1 MTYYKKQKKTRSI
14 YLNTNEAFYVNND
27 RTSFTFRFAPINV
40 EDESRMY
47 VKNTSVDYKDAGLSV
62 LNVKSGIFLGS
73 TATFGATYWDNPAIT
88 FISQDGKGSGA
99 TAIGTLAPSG
109 VSGSPTSTTTTVAPI
124 IAGGGYTGI
133 PTTIQANPLNTGGFG
148 ATLTPAYNAT
158 TGALEN
164 ATLVAGQG
172 YEETPT
178 FTIPAPQASVPAT
191 FGAVPFNATTGVIT
205 GVPTVTNPTTNGF
218 YNGSLF
224 TISFKNNPAPA
235 EGTAST
241 NATGGITNITI
252 TNPTAN
258 GYFGTDAPPT
268 LATINGNAFL
278 GTGFTYTPVYTN
290 GCLSSITINTAGS
303 GYGNNL
309 TNVSLGISQ
318 NNALVPASITGRTIV
333 NGRLTGLTFGS
344 GGSRYRNPTIQ
355 ITAGLVAPVQGEYA
369 PVYQLPAPLAG
380 VRMLTHGSGYTLPP
394 KPVIDTTYRFDNN
407 GDLPL
412 ISEIIPSYI
421 IDRSNYY
428 TIKVG
433 GVKYNG
439 TQYSNTD
446 NKALPTLAICSTNE
460 IINNEEYTELII
472 PSQVINEL
480 TLEIKD
486 KDGLGIAG
494 DRNLVVLII
503 IEELDF
509 DEVEY
514 IDSKRQLYPATT
526 ILY

>member
-1 MTYYKKQKKTRSI
+1 MSYYKKQKKTRSI
-14 YLNTNEAFYVNND
+14 YLNTNEAFYANND
-27 RTSFTFRFAPINV
+27 KTSFTFRFAPINV

-109 VSGSPTSTTTTVAPI
+109 LSGSATSATTTVAPTI
-124 IAGGGYTGI
+124 GGAGYTGTPPTI
-133 PTTIQANPLNTGGFG
+133 PANQPNTGGFG
-148 ATLTPAYNAT
+148 ATLTPSFNAT
-158 TGALEN
+158 TGAFET
-164 ATLVAGQG
+164 ATLVPGSG
-172 YEETPT
+172 YEEVPT

-191 FGAVPFNATTGVIT
+191 FGAVPFNASTGVIT
-205 GVPTVTNPTTNGF
+205 GVPTITNPTTNGF

-224 TISFKNNPAPA
+224 TISFKNNTAPVEA
-235 EGTAST
+235 TGST

-252 TNPTAN
+252 TNPTVN

-268 LATINGNAFL
+268 LATIGGNAFF
-278 GTGFTYTPVYTN
+278 GSGFTYTPVYTN

-309 TNVSLGISQ
+309 TNVPVGISG
-318 NNALVPASITGRTIV
+318 NATPTPAMISGRTIT
-333 NGRLTGLTFGS
+333 NGRLTALTLGS
-344 GGSRYRNPTIQ
+344 GGAKYRNPTIQ
-355 ITAGLVAPVQGEYA
+355 ITAGLVAPIQGEYA
-369 PVYQLPAPLAG
+369 PVYQLPAPLTG

-439 TQYSNTD
+439 TQYTNTD

-460 IINNEEYTELII
+460 IINNEEYTDFTI

-486 KDGLGIAG
+486 KDGLGING

-503 IEELDF
+503 IEELDE
-509 DEVEY
+509 DEVKY
-514 IDSKRQLYPATT
+514 IESKRQLYSTNT
-526 ILY
+526 S

>member
-1 MTYYKKQKKTRSI
+1 MEYYKKQKKHTRSI

-62 LNVKSGIFLGS
+62 LNVKSGIFKGS

-109 VSGSPTSTTTTVAPI
+109 VSGSATSTTTIVAPTI
-124 IAGGGYTGI
+124 GGGGYTGT
-133 PTTIQANPLNTGGFG
+133 PTTIQANPLTTGGFG
-148 ATLTPAYNAT
+148 ATLTPAYNPT
-158 TGALEN
+158 TGALDN
-164 ATLVAGQG
+164 ATLVAGEG

-178 FTIPAPQASVPAT
+178 FTIPAPPASVPAT
-191 FGAVPFNATTGVIT
+191 FGAVPYTASTGVIT
-205 GVPTVTNPTTNGF
+205 GVPTITNPTTNGF

-224 TISFKNNPAPA
+224 TISFKNNPVPP
-235 EGTAST
+235 TATGST
-241 NATGGITNITI
+241 NATGGFTNITI
-252 TNPTAN
+252 TNPTEN

-268 LATINGNAFL
+268 LATIDADPLWGQ
-278 GTGFTYTPVYTN
+278 GFTYTPVYTN
-290 GCLSSITINTAGS
+290 GSLSAITILTAGT
-303 GYGNNL
+303 GYGNNR
-309 TNVSLGISQ
+309 TNQAMG
-318 NNALVPASITGRTIV
+318 ITGNGVPTPATITNKTIT
-333 NGRLTGLTFGS
+333 NGRLTALTFGS
-344 GGSRYRNPTIQ
+344 GGAKYYKPTIQ

-369 PVYQLPAPLAG
+369 PVYQLPAPLTG

-394 KPVIDTTYRFDNN
+394 KPVIDTTYRFDNY

-412 ISEIIPSYI
+412 ISEITPSYI

-428 TIKVG
+428 TIKVD

-439 TQYSNTD
+439 TQYTNTD

-460 IINNEEYTELII
+460 IINNEEYTELIL

-486 KDGLGIAG
+486 KDGLGINE
-494 DRNLVVLII
+494 DRNMVILII
-503 IEELDF
+503 IEELDKNVPYF
-509 DEVEY
+509 
-514 IDSKRQLYPATT
+514 INSKRQLYST
-526 ILY
+526 INTH